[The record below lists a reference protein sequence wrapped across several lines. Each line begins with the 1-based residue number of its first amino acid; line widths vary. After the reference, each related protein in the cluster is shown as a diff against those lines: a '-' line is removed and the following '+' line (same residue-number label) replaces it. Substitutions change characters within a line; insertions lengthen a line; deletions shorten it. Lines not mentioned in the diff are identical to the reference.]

1 MAQKGRLDN
10 IWNMIQTERRVSVS
24 ELSKQFG
31 VTEET
36 IRRDLEKLEKKGM
49 VIRTHGGAVLVTDTP
64 ETRIDYRFRAQTN
77 VQEKQTIAR
86 LAAQMLP
93 THRLVIGADSSSTVM
108 EMLRML
114 STRDNLL
121 LMTYSAN
128 ILWELADSS
137 IDLIAAGGLLNRKSY
152 SFQGLI
158 TRNTIQNYNM
168 DVVFISCKGLLEDG
182 LFDSDDEEAEIK
194 RLMVSKC
201 RKVVLL
207 VDHTK
212 FDRSAFAKVLD
223 LEAVNVVITD
233 QKPASP
239 WIERFFAMNIELIYP
254 EMLDSPSPAGG
265 PAKLL

>member
-1 MAQKGRLDN
+1 MAQKDRLEN
-10 IWNMIQTERRVSVS
+10 IWNLIQAEQRVSVS

-36 IRRDLEKLEKKGM
+36 IRRDLEKLEKKGV
-49 VIRTHGGAVLVTDTP
+49 VIRTHGGAVLSTDNS
-64 ETRIDYRFRAQTN
+64 EARVDYRFRAQTN
-77 VQEKQTIAR
+77 VQEKQAIAQ
-86 LAAQMLP
+86 LAVQTLP
-93 THRLVIGADSSSTVM
+93 NHRLVLGADSSSTVM
-108 EMLRML
+108 ETLRML
-114 STRDNLL
+114 GTRDNLL

-158 TRNTIQNYNM
+158 TRNTIRNYNM
-168 DVVFISCKGLLEDG
+168 DIVLISCKGLRADG

-201 RKVVLL
+201 HKVILL

-223 LEAVNVVITD
+223 LNQINTVITD
-233 QKPASP
+233 QKPSDW
-239 WIERFFAMNIELIYP
+239 WIDCFSTMNIELLYP
-254 EMLDSPSPAGG
+254 EKIGATALAIE
-265 PAKLL
+265 

>member
-1 MAQKGRLDN
+1 MAQEGRLDK
-10 IWNMIQTERRVSVS
+10 IWNLIQAEQRVSVS

-36 IRRDLEKLEKKGM
+36 IRRDLEKLEKKGI
-49 VIRTHGGAVLVTDTP
+49 VIRTHGGAVLAADNS

-77 VQEKQTIAR
+77 VREKQSIAQ
-86 LAAQMLP
+86 LAAQLLP
-93 THRLVIGADSSSTVM
+93 KHRLVIGADSSSTVM

-114 STRDNLL
+114 KTRDDLL

-158 TRNTIQNYNM
+158 TRNTIRNYNM
-168 DVVFISCKGLLEDG
+168 DIVFISCKGLLEDG

-201 RKVVLL
+201 HKVILL

-223 LEAVNVVITD
+223 LERINAVVTD
-233 QKPASP
+233 QKPP
-239 WIERFFAMNIELIYP
+239 NLWIERFSAMNIELYFP
-254 EMLDSPSPAGG
+254 EKIESAALTVD
-265 PAKLL
+265 

>member
-10 IWNMIQTERRVSVS
+10 IWNLIQIEQRVSVS
-24 ELSKQFG
+24 ELSKLFG

-36 IRRDLEKLEKKGM
+36 IRRDLEKLEKKGV
-49 VIRTHGGAVLVTDTP
+49 VIRTHGGAVLATDSS
-64 ETRIDYRFRAQTN
+64 EARIDYRFRAQTN
-77 VQEKQTIAR
+77 VKEKQAIAQ
-86 LAAQMLP
+86 LAVQMLP
-93 THRLVIGADSSSTVM
+93 NHRLVLGADSSSTVM
-108 EMLRML
+108 ETLRML
-114 STRDNLL
+114 GTRDNLL

-158 TRNTIQNYNM
+158 TRNTIRNYNM
-168 DVVFISCKGLLEDG
+168 DIVFISCKGLLADG

-201 RKVVLL
+201 HKVILL

-212 FDRSAFAKVLD
+212 FDRSAFARVLG
-223 LEAVNVVITD
+223 LEQINVVVTD
-233 QKPASP
+233 QKPSNS
-239 WIERFFAMNIELIYP
+239 WIERFSTMNIELFYP
-254 EMLDSPSPAGG
+254 EKIESTTLIIE
-265 PAKLL
+265 